1 MANTFTKIASVTVGS
16 GGASTMA
23 FSSIPATYTDLQLLI
38 TSQTTSNNYIKININ
53 SDTGS
58 NYTYKVIRGSGSAAG
73 SFNQA
78 DWTGTAYVFGYS
90 DSGWSSHSVY
100 IPNYAS
106 SNYKSISSDSVQEAN
121 TTTAYS
127 WLGAGLWSNTS
138 AITAISIASQTL
150 NFAQYS
156 TATLYGIKN
165 S

>member
-1 MANTFTKIASVTVGS
+1 MADTFRKIATVTVGS
-16 GGASTMA
+16 GGSATMA
-23 FSSIPATYTDLQLLI
+23 FTSIPATYTDLCLLI

-58 NYTYKVIRGSGSAAG
+58 NYTYKVIRGSGTAAG
-73 SFNQA
+73 SFYQL

-100 IPNYAS
+100 IPNYTGS
-106 SNYKSISSDSVQEAN
+106 KIKSILSESVQEAN

-127 WLGAGLWSNTS
+127 WLGGGIWNNTS
-138 AITAISIASQTL
+138 AITSISIASQTL

-156 TATLYGIKN
+156 SATLYGIKN

>member
-73 SFNQA
+73 GVN
-78 DWTGTAYVFGYS
+78 TGGGSGGAQSVGSPAGGSGIVIIRYAGAQRGTGGTVTSSGGYTLHTFTSSGTYTA
-90 DSGWSSHSVY
+90 
-100 IPNYAS
+100 
-106 SNYKSISSDSVQEAN
+106 
-121 TTTAYS
+121 
-127 WLGAGLWSNTS
+127 
-138 AITAISIASQTL
+138 
-150 NFAQYS
+150 
-156 TATLYGIKN
+156 
-165 S
+165 